1 MTTDEKTTTSTIKD
15 QFAAELKDAMKSG
28 DARRRDVIRQVE
40 TEVRVVTS
48 QPGVGEATDEVYQVV
63 IGAYVKKMAKA
74 RDEYREMG
82 ERGAEMADK
91 LAYEV
96 EYLSR
101 WLPDKLGVAETRR
114 LVQQT
119 IDDMQ
124 VAGEAKAVGKV
135 VGALMRTRQDLDGAL
150 VNRIVREELE
160 G

>member
-1 MTTDEKTTTSTIKD
+1 MRRPPTSTIKD

-101 WLPDKLGVAETRR
+101 WLPSTSWGWPIPGVSSSRR
-114 LVQQT
+114 SKT
-119 IDDMQ
+119 CRWR
-124 VAGEAKAVGKV
+124 GTPKAVGKV

>member
-1 MTTDEKTTTSTIKD
+1 MTTDEKTVSIRE
-15 QFAAELKDAMKSG
+15 QLASELKEAMKAG

-40 TEVRVVTS
+40 TEVRLVTS
-48 QPGVGEATDEVYQVV
+48 QPGVGEATDDVYQVV
-63 IGAYVKKMAKA
+63 IAAYVKKMAKA

-82 ERGAEMADK
+82 DRGAGMADK

-101 WLPDKLGVAETRR
+101 WLPDKLGVADTRR

-119 IDDMQ
+119 IEDMRA
-124 VAGEAKAVGKV
+124 AGDPKAVGRV

-150 VNRIVREELE
+150 VNRLVREELE
-160 G
+160 A

>member
-1 MTTDEKTTTSTIKD
+1 MTTDERVSIQD
-15 QFAAELKDAMKSG
+15 QLAAELKDAMKAG
-28 DARRRDVIRQVE
+28 DKARRDVIRQVQ
-40 TEVRVVTS
+40 TEVRTVTS
-48 QPGVGEATDEVYQVV
+48 QVGVGEVTDEVYQVV
-63 IGAYVKKMAKA
+63 IAAYIKKMAKA

-101 WLPDKLGVAETRR
+101 WLPDKLGAAETRR

-119 IDDMQ
+119 IEDMQ
-124 VAGEAKAVGKV
+124 VAGDSKAVGRV

-150 VNRIVREELE
+150 VNRLVREELE